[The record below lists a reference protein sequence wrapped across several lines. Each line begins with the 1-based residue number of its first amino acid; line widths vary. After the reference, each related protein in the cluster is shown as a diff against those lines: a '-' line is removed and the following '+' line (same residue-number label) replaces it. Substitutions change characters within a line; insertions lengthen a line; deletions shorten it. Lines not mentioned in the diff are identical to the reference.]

1 MRFAFEL
8 STSRA
13 YRIPDHHSLL
23 TLGYYKRK
31 TELCETG
38 CKQSLSSLENRISV
52 LVFSVIILPLVQ
64 VLVEPLGAYETLAAQ
79 FTLGQLPSLPSSPS
93 FSSFLSLSLF
103 LSLTPSLSHSRRNT
117 ITSIVLDWPSSR
129 TLPAPLRHCI
139 LYQQMQLLTYFKQ
152 PSSYDPPPP
161 PAILEICIA
170 FGMACVCLP
179 T

>member
-13 YRIPDHHSLL
+13 CRSPGHLSLL

-31 TELCETG
+31 TELFEYG

-64 VLVEPLGAYETLAAQ
+64 VPVEPLGAYETFTAK
-79 FTLGQLPSLPSSPS
+79 FTLGQLPSLLSISPP
-93 FSSFLSLSLF
+93 LSL
-103 LSLTPSLSHSRRNT
+103 LSSLSHSRRNT

-129 TLPAPLRHCI
+129 TLPAPLCRCI

-152 PSSYDPPPP
+152 PSSSKPSTTPRH
-161 PAILEICIA
+161 A
-170 FGMACVCLP
+170 
-179 T
+179 